1 MSLSREAA
9 AWAQLLPEDGLAGTL
24 VGRIWLPGDLA
35 GPAVVALRSEGVF
48 DLSQSFAT
56 MSTLLDASDPAA
68 AVRTTAGTRI
78 CSVEALLANSLPG
91 ARDEALPWLLAPCDL
106 QVVKAAG
113 VTFATSMIE
122 RVIEEQARGDASRA
136 LALRSQVVALIGE
149 NLANI
154 QPGSRQ
160 AMELKALL
168 QQQGLWSQYLEVGIG
183 PDAEVFT
190 KAPVATRSASVP
202 IRPGTTPSP
211 RWCWPLTAAVT
222 SSVPR
227 WATT

>member
-122 RVIEEQARGDASRA
+122 RVNCWKSMPVISSTLAWVRVREFSRIRPLAASEIFLHAAGSGCDSSGGVSDASQPLPGDRHGA
-136 LALRSQVVALIGE
+136 GGNTGE
-149 NLANI
+149 ECHV
-154 QPGSRQ
+154 GSDQ
-160 AMELKALL
+160 
-168 QQQGLWSQYLEVGIG
+168 
-183 PDAEVFT
+183 
-190 KAPVATRSASVP
+190 
-202 IRPGTTPSP
+202 
-211 RWCWPLTAAVT
+211 
-222 SSVPR
+222 
-227 WATT
+227 